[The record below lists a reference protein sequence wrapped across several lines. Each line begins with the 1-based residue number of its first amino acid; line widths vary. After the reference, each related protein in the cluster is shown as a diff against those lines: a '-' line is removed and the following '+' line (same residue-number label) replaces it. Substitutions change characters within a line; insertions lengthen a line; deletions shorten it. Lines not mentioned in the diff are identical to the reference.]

1 MIHLVPVSEVDRAWM
16 PIAEGMKE
24 ACRRGGDDLTVA
36 DLFRQCRTGHALFFV
51 AFVADEI
58 KAGLVCRPE
67 MWGGKQVLRILALT
81 GWDMDQWLPALTEY
95 REWPLALDVKA
106 VVFEGREGWKR
117 VLKNVRVIRT
127 VYEVELADGGR

>member
-36 DLFRQCRTGHALFFV
+36 ELFRQCRVGLSLLFIAWV
-51 AFVADEI
+51 DDEI
-58 KAGLVCRPE
+58 KAGLVCRTE
-67 MWGGKQVLRILALT
+67 VWGGKQVLRILALT
-81 GWDMDQWLPALTEY
+81 GWEMDQWLPALTEY

-106 VVFEGREGWKR
+106 VVFEGREGWR
-117 VLKNVRVIRT
+117 RALKNVRVIRT